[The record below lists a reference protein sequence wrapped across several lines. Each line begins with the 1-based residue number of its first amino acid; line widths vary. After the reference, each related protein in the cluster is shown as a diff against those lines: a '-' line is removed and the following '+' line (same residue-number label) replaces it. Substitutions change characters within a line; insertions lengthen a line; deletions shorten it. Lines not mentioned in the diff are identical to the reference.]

1 MSVPDEV
8 WVTDAVALDGS
19 HVALRF
25 SDGHCGVL
33 DMSPYMDDGV
43 FKRLRDPN
51 VFRTARAGVSTVEWI
66 TALSTLPPRQ
76 LMHMPCRSACN
87 CLMLMDPGCF
97 RLPGFCPFEHVWRFP
112 PDENTPR
119 VLPHPWGIA

>member
-1 MSVPDEV
+1 MSPFIRLPRLPYETRFIVSVPDEV

-51 VFRTARAGVSTVEWI
+51 VFKTARAGVNTVEWDNGTI
-66 TALSTLPPRQ
+66 DVAPETAYAQ
-76 LMHMPCRSACN
+76 AA
-87 CLMLMDPGCF
+87 
-97 RLPGFCPFEHVWRFP
+97 PF
-112 PDENTPR
+112 
-119 VLPHPWGIA
+119 GA

>member
-1 MSVPDEV
+1 MFIRLLRLPYETRFIVSVPDEV

-43 FKRLRDPN
+43 F
-51 VFRTARAGVSTVEWI
+51 S
-66 TALSTLPPRQ
+66 
-76 LMHMPCRSACN
+76 
-87 CLMLMDPGCF
+87 GCVTRMF
-97 RLPGFCPFEHVWRFP
+97 SGRPEPV
-112 PDENTPR
+112 
-119 VLPHPWGIA
+119 

>member
-43 FKRLRDPN
+43 FKRLCDPN
-51 VFRTARAGVSTVEWI
+51 VFRTARAGVSTVEWDNGTI
-66 TALSTLPPRQ
+66 DIAPETAYA
-76 LMHMPCRSACN
+76 HAV
-87 CLMLMDPGCF
+87 
-97 RLPGFCPFEHVWRFP
+97 PFGV
-112 PDENTPR
+112 
-119 VLPHPWGIA
+119 

>member
-1 MSVPDEV
+1 MFIRLLRLPYETRFIVSVPDEV

-51 VFRTARAGVSTVEWI
+51 VFRTARAGVGTVEWDNGTI
-66 TALSTLPPRQ
+66 DIAPETAYA
-76 LMHMPCRSACN
+76 HAV
-87 CLMLMDPGCF
+87 
-97 RLPGFCPFEHVWRFP
+97 PFGV
-112 PDENTPR
+112 
-119 VLPHPWGIA
+119 

>member
-51 VFRTARAGVSTVEWI
+51 VFRTARAGVSTVEWDNGTI
-66 TALSTLPPRQ
+66 DIAPETAYAHAVPFGVELP
-76 LMHMPCRSACN
+76 HADGS
-87 CLMLMDPGCF
+87 
-97 RLPGFCPFEHVWRFP
+97 
-112 PDENTPR
+112 R
-119 VLPHPWGIA
+119 VLSVAGVLSIRTGLAVPA

>member
-1 MSVPDEV
+1 MFYGIVVQMNYRNEHNPPHIH
-8 WVTDAVALDGS
+8 AVYHGS

-51 VFRTARAGVSTVEWI
+51 VFKTARAGVSTVEWDNGTI
-66 TALSTLPPRQ
+66 DVAPETAYA
-76 LMHMPCRSACN
+76 HAA
-87 CLMLMDPGCF
+87 
-97 RLPGFCPFEHVWRFP
+97 PF
-112 PDENTPR
+112 
-119 VLPHPWGIA
+119 GA